1 MLNLYL
7 HPLLMLN
14 VKQESCKYRL
24 IMVLIF
30 DLTCPGIELN
40 STVLVADAPSA
51 QPLIG
56 HCEKGKM

>member
-1 MLNLYL
+1 
-7 HPLLMLN
+7 MLN

-30 DLTCPGIELN
+30 GLTCPGIELN